1 MAREWAWLQCSETK
15 DLNYRISINPKEM
28 DGKKTF
34 FKFSPRLRKH
44 TDHKIKKGK

>member
-1 MAREWAWLQCSETK
+1 MAREWAWLQCIETK

-28 DGKKTF
+28 DVKKTF
-34 FKFSPRLRKH
+34 FKFSPRVRKH